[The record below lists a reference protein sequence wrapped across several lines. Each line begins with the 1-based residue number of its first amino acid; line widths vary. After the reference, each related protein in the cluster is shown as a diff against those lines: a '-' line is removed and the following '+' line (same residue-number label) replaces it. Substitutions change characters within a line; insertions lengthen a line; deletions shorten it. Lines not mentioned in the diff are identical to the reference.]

1 MLKVEKTIIEWIN
14 KYIIQIALVFVFF
27 VGILIRITGCNYIG
41 IDYHFS
47 LYDIPG
53 NCHSYLFRH
62 AVNFLMAAYP
72 DFIINIIKFLA
83 YIGDY
88 GVTLLTVLLFK
99 QKRQNITLFQGFLAV
114 TACVLSPVSLLY
126 SVTGMRIDSICMCLI
141 LLSLLLHNKG
151 WFITSIPISALAAFL
166 LPSFWPIVIIMNI
179 IWILSMAQTEKK
191 DQKHSFSYIK
201 TISGT
206 LSFLVLLIFS
216 VYLENLESS
225 SGYYWGKIFVMNP
238 SIEASYSNL
247 LSWLSG
253 MLHIYGYSLAMFSLV
268 FSFIYK
274 KLRIPAL
281 IIHLLILI
289 SIGWYQTAHFA
300 L

>member
-1 MLKVEKTIIEWIN
+1 MLKIEKTIIEWTN
-14 KYIIQIALVFVFF
+14 KYILHIALGFVIFA
-27 VGILIRITGCNYIG
+27 GCWIRLSGRNYIG

-53 NCHSYLFRH
+53 NCHSFLFRH
-62 AVNFLMAAYP
+62 AVNFLMSVHP
-72 DFIINIIKFLA
+72 DSVIDIIKFFA

-88 GVTLLTVLLFK
+88 GVALLTVLLFK
-99 QKRQNITLFQGFLAV
+99 QKRGGITLFQGFLAV

-151 WFITSIPISALAAFL
+151 WFITSVFISSLAAFL
-166 LPSFWPIVIIMNI
+166 LPSFWPIIIIMNI
-179 IWILSMAQTEKK
+179 MWILSMAQSEKT
-191 DQKHSFSYIK
+191 QKKHPFSYIK
-201 TISGT
+201 TLSGA
-206 LSFLVLLIFS
+206 FLFLALLIVS
-216 VYLENLESS
+216 IYLENLELS

-238 SIEASYSNL
+238 PAGSSYSNP

-253 MLHIYGYSLAMFSLV
+253 MLHVYGYSLAMFSLI
-268 FSFIYK
+268 FSFTHK
-274 KLRIPAL
+274 KLRVPAL
-281 IIHLLILI
+281 IIQLLILM
-289 SIGWYQTAHFA
+289 SVGWYQTAPFA